1 MVFQISKNIGII
13 HLSGM
18 ILETIYG
25 FIFSKNILFDEIYI
39 ISFLIIPFSWIIC
52 KDECIISYFVK
63 KYKNPNYI
71 LGNEPDNVKDITDLF
86 IDKNLYH
93 IFYNINH
100 ILRIISVIIVN
111 NRTTKI
117 FYFNP
122 IFILYSFYV
131 YDITYKLNYRISLY
145 PYFQIIFSIYLF
157 KIFYDILSNNLYT

>member
-1 MVFQISKNIGII
+1 MFFQISESIGII

-18 ILETIYG
+18 ILENIYG
-25 FIFSKNILFDEIYI
+25 FIFYKNILFDQVYI

-71 LGNEPDNVKDITDLF
+71 LGDEPDNVKDITDLF
-86 IDKNLYH
+86 VDKNLYH

-100 ILRIISVIIVN
+100 ILRIISLIIVN

-117 FYFNP
+117 LYFNP
-122 IFILYSFYV
+122 FFILYSFYV
-131 YDITYKLNYRISLY
+131 YDITYKLNYRITLY
-145 PYFQIIFSIYLF
+145 PYFQIIFLIYLF
-157 KIFYDILSNNLYT
+157 NIFYQIIYILKF